1 MFVLFVWRSA
11 PSGCHIKLVL
21 DWSGFA
27 FLIVLKRWCF
37 RVLVL
42 FRYFFM
48 ESLILAQ
55 DERWRRA

>member
-1 MFVLFVWRSA
+1 MFILCVALGPVWVS
-11 PSGCHIKLVL
+11 HEKLVL

-27 FLIVLKRWCF
+27 FLIVLKRRLF
-37 RVLVL
+37 RGLVL